1 MKSLFFSFIVCFSFT
16 LYSNFTTAQT
26 LIMNEVSNG
35 PAGNQ
40 EYVEFVVVDT
50 SVSYNCNST
59 TPPCIDIRGWI
70 FDDNSGYHGSGGV
83 AAGAVR
89 FSNNSLWSCIPLG
102 TIILIYNDADPNPS
116 IPANDLSMSDGNCT
130 VIAPINN
137 TTLFERNSTTPG
149 AVACSYPGSGWVAGG
164 TWTNTLLAN
173 SGDCAR
179 IVNLAGC
186 EVFSVCWATNNLNNM
201 IYFNSG
207 GSGSQNVWYFNNG
220 DPEVQSNWTEGS
232 TSPSGGAQ
240 TPGWAN
246 NTANAAYINQFNN
259 GCLPI
264 TPLLVTATSTNAGCT
279 CTGTATATAS
289 GSIPGYTYQWVN
301 STYTPIGQNTATATG
316 LCAGTYYVIATSGI
330 GCLDTA
336 SVTITSTGSTS
347 VSVNNA
353 SICNGA
359 STTLTAT
366 PTVAGGTFLWSPGG
380 QTTNAI
386 TIAPTTTTSYTVTY
400 TLSGCSG
407 NGTGTVTVNPLP
419 NVVASPDVTICAGTT
434 TTLTAS
440 GASNYSW
447 SPATYLSSNA
457 GSSVVF
463 TAGATTSYTVSGTSA
478 AGCVNTDVVQVTVA
492 PLPVINAGADQTAC
506 AGSSITITALGIASF
521 SWDNG
526 VTSGVP
532 FNPAVGSTV
541 YTLTGTS
548 AAGCTIT
555 DQVTV
560 TILPNPTPVIAG
572 QTSYCA
578 GNTASLSTTNAY
590 STYAWSNGSTNST
603 ATVTI
608 ADNPITVTVTDAM
621 GCSAVSSPVNVTENP
636 TINTTNTIHVCQGQS
651 ATIHGVTQT
660 TGGNYTQTF
669 TATSGCDSISN
680 VNLILDPLPL
690 VNAGVDQTACAGSS
704 ITLSASGSA
713 SFSWDNGVSD
723 GVPFNPAVGSI
734 VYTLSG
740 TSASGCAATDQVSVT
755 ILPNPAPVIA
765 GQTTYCTGNTASLS
779 TTNAYSTYAW
789 SNGSTNSTAAVTI
802 ADNPITVTVTDA
814 MGCSAVSSPINVTE
828 NPIVT
833 TTNTIHVCQGQS
845 VIIHGVTQTTGGN
858 YTQTFTAASGCDSIS
873 SVNLILDP
881 LPAVNA
887 GNDQTICNNQFI
899 TLSATG
905 AVSYTWD
912 HGALNNTPFLQAAG
926 SITYTVTGTSAQGC
940 TASDQVTVV
949 ANPVPVAIAGNDL
962 TICAGGQITLTGSGA
977 QSYNW
982 DQGVIN
988 GTPFSPAVSTTY
1000 TLTATDANGCSS
1012 TDQVSVTVNPAPVV
1026 SAGSDQFTCLGN
1038 TVTLSGSGATTYLW
1052 DNGITNGVPF
1062 TPVLGTNT
1070 YTLTGTTA
1078 NGCSATDQVMVTVT
1092 TGIPVTFTADL
1103 TNGCAPLTVQLT
1115 NTTSGATNCTWNI
1128 SDGSMFTGCGSIS
1141 TTFTQAGCY
1150 DVTLTTS
1157 VGGCTST
1164 VTLADLICVDAN
1176 PQASF
1181 IISNDELSELN
1192 MLAEFIN
1199 TSVGASTYL
1208 WDFGDSTTS
1217 TTENPQH
1224 DYTGNPI
1231 ANYTVML
1238 IATSDLGCVDTA
1250 YQTIQLTE
1258 ELIFY
1263 VPNAFTPDG
1272 DEYNNLFKPVFYSG
1286 FDPYD
1291 FSLLVFDRWGEIIF
1305 ESNDATI
1312 GWDGSYGANDTNNG
1326 IAQNGT
1332 YTWKIEFKSSVTDE
1346 RKIVLGHV
1354 NLLR

>member
-1 MKSLFFSFIVCFSFT
+1 MQTLRNRIRLANVILVVVMKSLFFSFIVYFSFT
-16 LYSNFTTAQT
+16 LCFNSITAQT

-83 AAGAVR
+83 ASGAVR
-89 FSNNSLWSCIPLG
+89 FSFNSLWSCIPLG

-116 IPANDLSMSDGNCT
+116 ISGDDLSMSDGNCT
-130 VIAPINN
+130 IIAPINN

-149 AVACSYPGSGWVAGG
+149 AVACSYPSAGWVAGG

-173 SGDCAR
+173 TGDCAR

-207 GSGSQNVWYFNNG
+207 GSGSQNVWYFNDG

-232 TSPSGGAQ
+232 TTPGGGAQ

-246 NTANAAYINQFNN
+246 NTANSAYINQFNN

-264 TPLLVTATSTNAGCT
+264 TPLVVTATSTNAGCT

-301 STYTPIGQNTATATG
+301 SAYTPIGQNTATATG
-316 LCAGTYYVIATSGI
+316 LCAGTYYVIATSAI

-336 SVTITSTGSTS
+336 SVTITSSGSTT

-353 SICNGA
+353 TICNGA

-366 PTVAGGTFLWSPGG
+366 PSAAGGTFLWSPGG
-380 QTTNAI
+380 ETTN
-386 TIAPTTTTSYTVTY
+386 TISVSPSTTTSYTVTY

-407 NGTGTVTVNPLP
+407 NGTGTVTVDPLP
-419 NVVASPDVTICAGTT
+419 NVNAGLDVTVCQGTNA
-434 TTLTAS
+434 TLTAS
-440 GASNYSW
+440 GAVNYSW

-457 GSSVVF
+457 GASVVF
-463 TAGATTSYTVSGTSA
+463 TAGASTTYTVSGTSA
-478 AGCVNTDVVQVTVA
+478 AGCVNTDVIQVTVA
-492 PLPVINAGADQTAC
+492 PLPIINAGADQTAC
-506 AGSSITITALGIASF
+506 AGSSITLSGSGTASF

-526 VTSGVP
+526 ISDGVP
-532 FNPAVGSTV
+532 FNQAVGSIV

-548 AAGCTIT
+548 AAGCATT

-560 TILPNPTPVIAG
+560 TI
-572 QTSYCA
+572 Q
-578 GNTASLSTTNAY
+578 
-590 STYAWSNGSTNST
+590 
-603 ATVTI
+603 
-608 ADNPITVTVTDAM
+608 
-621 GCSAVSSPVNVTENP
+621 
-636 TINTTNTIHVCQGQS
+636 
-651 ATIHGVTQT
+651 
-660 TGGNYTQTF
+660 
-669 TATSGCDSISN
+669 
-680 VNLILDPLPL
+680 
-690 VNAGVDQTACAGSS
+690 
-704 ITLSASGSA
+704 
-713 SFSWDNGVSD
+713 
-723 GVPFNPAVGSI
+723 
-734 VYTLSG
+734 
-740 TSASGCAATDQVSVT
+740 
-755 ILPNPAPVIA
+755 PNPAPVIA
-765 GQTTYCTGNTASLS
+765 GQTTYCPGNTTSLS
-779 TTNAYSTYAW
+779 TTSAYSTYVW

-814 MGCSAVSSPINVTE
+814 MGCSAISSPINVTE
-828 NPIVT
+828 SPVIN

-845 VIIHGVTQTTGGN
+845 AVIHGVTQTTGGN
-858 YTQTFTAASGCDSIS
+858 YTQTFTAVSGCDSIS
-873 SVNLILDP
+873 TVNLILDP

-887 GNDQTICNNQFI
+887 GNDQTVCDNQFI

-905 AVSYTWD
+905 ALTYIWD
-912 HGALNNTPFLQAAG
+912 QGIVNNTPFLQAAG
-926 SITYTVTGTSAQGC
+926 SVTYTVTGTSAQGC
-940 TASDQVTVV
+940 LATDQVTVV
-949 ANPVPVAIAGNDL
+949 TNPVPIANAGNDQI
-962 TICAGGQITLTGSGA
+962 ICAGGQITLTGSGA
-977 QSYNW
+977 VNYNW

-988 GTPFSPAVSTTY
+988 GTPFSPAVSSIY
-1000 TLTATDANGCSS
+1000 TLTATDVNGCSS
-1012 TDQVSVTVNPAPVV
+1012 TDQVSVTVNPIPTV
-1026 SAGSDQFTCLGN
+1026 SAGSDLFVCSGN

-1062 TPVLGTNT
+1062 TPALGSTT
-1070 YTLTGTTA
+1070 YTLTGTSA
-1078 NGCSATDQVMVTVT
+1078 AGCSATDQVIVTVT
-1092 TGIPVTFTADL
+1092 TGIPVTFTTDL

-1115 NTTSGATNCTWNI
+1115 NTTPGATNCIWNI
-1128 SDGSMFTGCGSIS
+1128 SDGSTFTGCGSIS

-1157 VGGCTST
+1157 VGGCIST

-1181 IISNDELSELN
+1181 ITSNTELSELN
-1192 MLAEFIN
+1192 MLTDFLN
-1199 TSVGASTYL
+1199 TSVGATSYV

-1217 TTENPQH
+1217 TAENPQH

-1231 ANYTVML
+1231 TNYTVML

-1250 YQTIQLTE
+1250 YQIIQVTE

-1272 DEYNNLFKPVFYSG
+1272 DEFNNLFKPVFYSG

-1291 FSLLVFDRWGEIIF
+1291 FSLLIFDRWGEIIF
-1305 ESNDATI
+1305 ESNDATM
-1312 GWDGSYGANDTNNG
+1312 GWDGTYGANDSNNG
-1326 IAQNGT
+1326 IVQNGT

-1346 RKIVLGHV
+1346 RKIALGHL

>member
-1 MKSLFFSFIVCFSFT
+1 
-16 LYSNFTTAQT
+16 
-26 LIMNEVSNG
+26 MNEVSNG

-116 IPANDLSMSDGNCT
+116 IPANDLSTSDGNCT
-130 VIAPINN
+130 IIAPINN

-149 AVACSYPGSGWVAGG
+149 AVACSYPSSGWVAGG

-173 SGDCAR
+173 TGDCAR

-220 DPEVQSNWTEGS
+220 DPQVQSNWTEGS

-240 TPGWAN
+240 TPGWPN
-246 NTANAAYINQFNN
+246 NTANATYINQFNN

-289 GSIPGYTYQWVN
+289 GSIPGYTYQWLN
-301 STYTPIGQNTATATG
+301 SAYTPIGQNTANATG

-336 SVTITSTGSTS
+336 TVTITSSGSTS
-347 VSVNNA
+347 VTVNNA
-353 SICNGA
+353 TICNGA

-380 QTTNAI
+380 QTSNAI

-419 NVVASPDVTICAGTT
+419 NVVAGPDVTICAGTT

-440 GASNYSW
+440 GAANYSW
-447 SPATYLSSNA
+447 SPATYLSSNS

-463 TAGATTSYTVSGTSA
+463 TAGTTTTYTVSGTSA
-478 AGCVNTDVVQVTVA
+478 AGCVNTDNIQVTVA

-506 AGSSITITALGIASF
+506 AGSSITLSASGTASF
-521 SWDNG
+521 SWNNG
-526 VTSGVP
+526 VSDGIP
-532 FNPAVGSTV
+532 FNPAVGSVV
-541 YTLTGTS
+541 YTLSGTS
-548 AAGCTIT
+548 AAGCTAT

-560 TILPNPTPVIAG
+560 TIQPNPTPVIAG
-572 QTSYCA
+572 QTTYCA

-590 STYAWSNGSTNST
+590 STYVWSNGSTNSTATFTIADNPITVSVTDATGCSAVSSPVNVTENPIVTTTNTIHVCQGQSAIIHGVAQTTGGTYTQTFTAASGCDSISTVTLQIDPLPLVSAGVDQTACAGSSITLSASGTTSFSWNNGVSDGVPFNPAVGSVVYTLSGTSAAGCTATDQVTVTIQPNPTPVIAGQTTYCAGNSASLSTTNAYSTYAWSNGGTNST

-608 ADNPITVTVTDAM
+608 ADNPITVTVTDAT
-621 GCSAVSSPVNVTENP
+621 GCSAVSSPV
-636 TINTTNTIHVCQGQS
+636 
-651 ATIHGVTQT
+651 
-660 TGGNYTQTF
+660 
-669 TATSGCDSISN
+669 
-680 VNLILDPLPL
+680 
-690 VNAGVDQTACAGSS
+690 
-704 ITLSASGSA
+704 
-713 SFSWDNGVSD
+713 
-723 GVPFNPAVGSI
+723 
-734 VYTLSG
+734 
-740 TSASGCAATDQVSVT
+740 
-755 ILPNPAPVIA
+755 
-765 GQTTYCTGNTASLS
+765 
-779 TTNAYSTYAW
+779 
-789 SNGSTNSTAAVTI
+789 
-802 ADNPITVTVTDA
+802 
-814 MGCSAVSSPINVTE
+814 NVTE

-845 VIIHGVTQTTGGN
+845 AIIHGVTQTSGGN

-881 LPAVNA
+881 LPVVNA
-887 GNDQTICNNQFI
+887 WNDQTICNNQFI

-912 HGALNNTPFLQAAG
+912 HGVLNNTPFLQATG
-926 SITYTVTGTSAQGC
+926 SITYTVTGISAQGC
-940 TASDQVTVV
+940 SASDQVTIV
-949 ANPVPVAIAGNDL
+949 ANPIPVAIAGNDL

-977 QSYNW
+977 MSYNW

-1000 TLTATDANGCSS
+1000 TLTATDANGCSN
-1012 TDQVSVTVNPAPVV
+1012 TDQVFVTVNPAPAV

-1038 TVTLSGSGATTYLW
+1038 TVTLSGSGATTYQW

-1062 TPVLGTNT
+1062 TPALGTTT

-1078 NGCSATDQVMVTVT
+1078 AGCSATDQVMVTVT
-1092 TGIPVTFTADL
+1092 NGIPVTFTADL

-1115 NTTSGATNCTWNI
+1115 NTTPGATNCIWNI
-1128 SDGSMFTGCGSIS
+1128 SDGSMYTGCGSIS
-1141 TTFTQAGCY
+1141 TTLTQAGCY

-1181 IISNDELSELN
+1181 IISNGELSELN

-1250 YQTIQLTE
+1250 YHTIQLTE

-1291 FSLLVFDRWGEIIF
+1291 FSLLIFNRWGEIIF

-1312 GWDGSYGANDTNNG
+1312 GWDGTYGANDSNNG

-1332 YTWKIEFKSSVTDE
+1332 YIWKLEFKSSVTDE